1 MKWLFRFIA
10 CFVYKIIAFANKFF
24 FTWNILR
31 LLKSSKTLESTHWL
45 KCPIIIILIEIEQQ
59 FAEHKWDQINRL
71 QKRSSKNRICAV
83 SQSLD
88 KYRLTADQ
96 SNWFST
102 PNKAIKCFM
111 ALNVD
116 GCHCSRFFILMTISN
131 RIESSRIR
139 FWVFRLLTLN
149 WDLKLHTHGDRQ
161 TLQTNMGN
169 FLNRVH
175 FIAEF
180 KKLKKE
186 RVFHEY
192 SNRHKQIAME
202 YNKMKR

>member
-1 MKWLFRFIA
+1 M
-10 CFVYKIIAFANKFF
+10 
-24 FTWNILR
+24 
-31 LLKSSKTLESTHWL
+31 SESTHWL

-59 FAEHKWDQINRL
+59 FAEHKWDQINRF
-71 QKRSSKNRICAV
+71 QKRSSMNRICAV

-131 RIESSRIR
+131 RIESNSILSFSFANIELRSEATHSRRPTNFANKYGQLFKSRAFYCWIYKAKER
-139 FWVFRLLTLN
+139 ASIPRVFQST
-149 WDLKLHTHGDRQ
+149 
-161 TLQTNMGN
+161 QTNCDG
-169 FLNRVH
+169 
-175 FIAEF
+175 I
-180 KKLKKE
+180 
-186 RVFHEY
+186 
-192 SNRHKQIAME
+192 
-202 YNKMKR
+202 